1 MKTAN
6 NNHELNADQRIY
18 LIKFSFASVND
29 KFLTT
34 DLGKTIKEHDP
45 GRGIDYIKEFN
56 PEKNTFTR
64 ISKADILRFH
74 SWNTESHLFLKSHY
88 YFK

>member
-1 MKTAN
+1 MRATE
-6 NNHELNADQRIY
+6 NNHELSADKRIF
-18 LIKFSFASVND
+18 LVKFSFTSVND

-34 DLGKTIKEHDP
+34 DLGRTIKEHDP
-45 GRGIDYIKEFN
+45 GRGIDYIKEFD
-56 PEKNTFTR
+56 PVKNTFKR

-74 SWNTESHLFLKSHY
+74 SWNTESLDILKSHY